1 MATEVEFQRNGVE
14 IQDSQKTLWIKY
26 YLNFTIQYEYAACM
40 AVVSFRAVN
49 SEEDKMPS
57 SKTITVMTVCHV
69 GGKMAKN
76 GETDLEA
83 SEGHPYQT
91 IAMNIIDYLK

>member
-1 MATEVEFQRNGVE
+1 
-14 IQDSQKTLWIKY
+14 
-26 YLNFTIQYEYAACM
+26 M

-57 SKTITVMTVCHV
+57 SKTITVCHV

-91 IAMNIIDYLK
+91 IAMNIIDF